1 MADRSVKE
9 NNVTQH
15 LRIIFK
21 AIQAHSK
28 KVETACGLSSVRLWM
43 LYEVNNAP
51 GIKVTELASLLSIHR
66 STCSNMLD
74 KLEEKKLLYR
84 NRSKSDQR
92 AVRLFLTDEGKTVLS
107 KAPSPPEGKLSSSLS
122 KLSIEQINDLEKSLG
137 LLVDALQ
144 YEDEKAALTPI
155 QVTEQSS

>member
-1 MADRSVKE
+1 MVNCLTKE
-9 NNVTQH
+9 NNVTQQ

-28 KVETACGLSSVRLWM
+28 EVENTCGLSSVRLWM

-51 GIKVTELASLLSIHR
+51 GIKVSELASLLSIHR

-74 KLEEKKLLYR
+74 KLEEKQLLCR

-92 AVRLFLTDEGKTVLS
+92 AVKLYITDEGKSVLL
-107 KAPSPPEGKLSSSLS
+107 KAPSPPEGKLSSTLNTLS
-122 KLSIEQINDLEKSLG
+122 AKQLDDLERSLG

-144 YEDEKAALTPI
+144 YDDEKAALTPI
-155 QVTEQSS
+155 QTT